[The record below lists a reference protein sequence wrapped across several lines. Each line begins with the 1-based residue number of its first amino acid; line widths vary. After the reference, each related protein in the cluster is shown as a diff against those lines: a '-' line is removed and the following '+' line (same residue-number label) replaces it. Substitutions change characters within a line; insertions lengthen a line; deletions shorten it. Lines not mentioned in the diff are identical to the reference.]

1 MDGTASL
8 TFPFSAYQMEGA
20 ALKGVRKDKNGV
32 VSRVNVNEKKVYLV
46 FTAHYSSDDKGHFE
60 NFDGV
65 VPVLNTLKAK
75 GVKGSFFPTGECFRQ
90 PRYKAPIKRIIRE
103 GHYLSGHSDK
113 HLLLCEGGV
122 SLVSSDSLVETC
134 DEASAYVL
142 KGLGY
147 KLVKPTSG
155 LVTGLDWAAEG
166 ETAYRSAG
174 SLVQNIWDFDDKYG
188 LNGAVILVHAM
199 NYPGRAKEDR
209 VYSHLGEI
217 IDGLRARGYS
227 FGTFKEL

>member
-1 MDGTASL
+1 MIVQMPGAEVYPTQPHSFIVNLNLGNTSGGLVDGPVYSAIFSGLKGVNMEGGINYLDVQPGTMVYHDSTHDYSTNEPTMDGTASL

-90 PRYKAPIKRIIRE
+90 PRYKARSRESSGKGITFQAIQTSICFCVRE
-103 GHYLSGHSDK
+103 GSVLCPLIPLSGTSA
-113 HLLLCEGGV
+113 V
-122 SLVSSDSLVETC
+122 WRRSLSVSDST
-134 DEASAYVL
+134 
-142 KGLGY
+142 K
-147 KLVKPTSG
+147 
-155 LVTGLDWAAEG
+155 TG
-166 ETAYRSAG
+166 SAG
-174 SLVQNIWDFDDKYG
+174 
-188 LNGAVILVHAM
+188 
-199 NYPGRAKEDR
+199 
-209 VYSHLGEI
+209 
-217 IDGLRARGYS
+217 
-227 FGTFKEL
+227 